1 MSPTPKQVLFG
12 GYAPVHFLCFQ
23 PVYERLRQDP
33 DVEVWLTG
41 GLRRE
46 TDGRKWFDA
55 AALYDQ
61 LPAAPEHV
69 VPFDQAYER
78 EYDVAICSHTSDS
91 LLPRK
96 AGRTMQIF
104 HGVSFKNFAVRD
116 KVLQFDV
123 VCLPGPYHANR
134 FREEGLLEGS
144 RSTFLLSGFAKA
156 DRFVAPGF
164 DRDGFLGERGLDPE
178 RPTVLFAP
186 TGGKHNSL
194 ETVGEQV
201 IKAIAADGR
210 WNLMVK
216 PHDHPKREIDWFE
229 RLAPL
234 EGERVRLIRDLDV
247 VDPLRAADLLLSD
260 ASSVA
265 VEYTLLDRPMVFI
278 DVPRLLKNVLK
289 RGAPLDL
296 ETHGRKIGRLA
307 RTPEEVVAEIE
318 RGLADPTAQ
327 SDVRRRTAAQV
338 FSAPGHA
345 AERVAEIVRWSAGL
359 RPAPPAD
366 VEVLST

>member
-1 MSPTPKQVLFG
+1 MNSKPKQILFG

-23 PVYERLRQDP
+23 PIYERLRQDP

-46 TDGRKWFDA
+46 DERVKWFDA
-55 AALYDQ
+55 PGLYDG
-61 LPAAPEHV
+61 LSAAPEHV
-69 VPFDQAYER
+69 VPFEQAYER

-96 AGRTMQIF
+96 AGQTVQIF

-116 KVLQFDV
+116 KVLQYDV

-134 FREEGLLEGS
+134 FRQEGLLEGS
-144 RSTFLLSGFAKA
+144 QSTFLLSGFAKA
-156 DRFVAPGF
+156 DRFVEAGF
-164 DRDGFLGERGLDPE
+164 DRDGFLSERGLDPA

-194 ETVGEQV
+194 ETIGEQV
-201 IKAIAADGR
+201 IEALATDGR
-210 WNLMVK
+210 WNLMIK
-216 PHDHPKREIDWFE
+216 PHDHPKREIDWFS

-278 DVPRLLKNVLK
+278 DVPKLLKNVLK

-307 RTPEEVVAEIE
+307 RTPEEVIAEIE
-318 RGLADPTAQ
+318 RGLAEPNAQ
-327 SDVRRRTAAQV
+327 SEVRRQTAAHV
-338 FSAPGHA
+338 FSAPGKA
-345 AERVAEIVRWSAGL
+345 AERVAEIVRWAAGL
-359 RPAPPAD
+359 RAAPPAD
-366 VEVLST
+366 IEVLST